1 MGWECVEQ
9 KLKWCWDGSG
19 WRQECSAGKEQ
30 AALKGKLEHG
40 SSRQKNDTK
49 LMNCDQFAVLLWGS
63 DFGREGFGFLRMQIW
78 NPECQS
84 CDLSF
89 GAIPPPQQQQ
99 SRAQL
104 CSSQPFI
111 SSASAGSDSLQ

>member
-30 AALKGKLEHG
+30 AALKGTLEHG

-63 DFGREGFGFLRMQIW
+63 DFGREGFGFLRMQI
-78 NPECQS
+78 
-84 CDLSF
+84 
-89 GAIPPPQQQQ
+89 
-99 SRAQL
+99 
-104 CSSQPFI
+104 
-111 SSASAGSDSLQ
+111 